1 VLVVRVT
8 AAPRKGAANKALRRF
23 LAKAL
28 GLRGSD
34 VSIVSGEKSRQK
46 TISFASLSESDVR
59 DRLGIT

>member
-1 VLVVRVT
+1 M
-8 AAPRKGAANKALRRF
+8 RRF

-34 VSIVSGEKSRQK
+34 VSIVSGEKSREK
-46 TISFASLSESDVR
+46 TVGFASLSESDVR